1 MRGAALITGAARR
14 IGRTLALTAAE
25 AGYDVAVH
33 HRGPADAAEEVAF
46 EIRSMGRRAATVDAD
61 LTNEADT
68 AALVGRASQ
77 ALGPVTLLIN
87 NASVFQDDRIQTVT
101 RDSWDAHMQTNLRA
115 PIVLTQAFAAEL
127 PEGAEGLI
135 INLLDQRV
143 WKPNPQFFS
152 YGVSRAALWSA
163 TRVMAQ
169 ALAPRIRVN
178 AIGPGP
184 TLASIHQTQTDFEA
198 EAHNVPLQRRSAP
211 EDIAAAVRYLIDARQ
226 VTGQMIAVD
235 GGQHLAWRTPDVV
248 GD

>member
-14 IGRTLALTAAE
+14 IGRALALTAAE

-33 HRGPADAAEEVAF
+33 HRGPADAAEAVAF
-46 EIRSMGRRAATVDAD
+46 EIRSMGRKAAAVCAE
-61 LTNEADT
+61 LTNELDI
-68 AALVGRASQ
+68 AALVGCASQ

-87 NASVFQDDRIQTVT
+87 NASVFQDDRIQTLT
-101 RDSWDAHMQTNLRA
+101 RQSWDAHMETNLRA
-115 PIVLTQAFAAEL
+115 PILLTQAFAAEL
-127 PEGAEGLI
+127 PEGAEGLVV
-135 INLLDQRV
+135 NVLDQRV

-152 YGVSRAALWSA
+152 YGLSRAALWSA
-163 TRVMAQ
+163 TRVLAQ

-184 TLASIHQTQTDFEA
+184 TLASVHQTQTDFEA
-198 EAHNVPLQRRSAP
+198 EAHNVPLQRRSSP
-211 EDIAAAVRYLIDARQ
+211 EDIAAAARFLIDARQ

-248 GD
+248 GE